1 MSIDKDMA
9 FMINMLV
16 FVVTIIKLTY
26 ISKPNPDA
34 YIMESLIHIPPPT
47 PGRWLVLNINH
58 PNKTA
63 LQKRSTALKS
73 GYGGSKKKQGKR
85 MPDL

>member
-9 FMINMLV
+9 FMINMWV
-16 FVVTIIKLTY
+16 FVVTYYKNDICIKN
-26 ISKPNPDA
+26 NPDA

-58 PNKTA
+58 SNKTA